1 MSNDL
6 LGALPPYSRR
16 IDIPKEMLPSE
27 TRLVPGRRYLD
38 LTLPE
43 FTDLAPI
50 DRLLKEI
57 FGTR

>member
-1 MSNDL
+1 
-6 LGALPPYSRR
+6 LGAQPPYSRR
-16 IDIPKEMLPSE
+16 IDIPKEMLPPE